1 MNKPFVVVGK
11 TVWKLV
17 RSPYPRR
24 AFGSAMVWL
33 VGWASWTTAGC
44 GERQAGATPA
54 APASAAAAPTA
65 RIAGGAVATSAT
77 PPLPGPSTVPPTTA
91 APSPGL
97 AVLRFGQTS
106 RGGTIWQI
114 GIPQPAMPEFATLF
128 GVSATSKTLAGYDHL
143 RNHGIWDG
151 PTGQLLGWTNT
162 AQMGISAD
170 GRTVISIVKNR
181 DYPYGAT
188 LRELRHDFSVVRSQ
202 HVEHVE
208 SDISCLPWDCK
219 FSQDKTLLCSTGLDL
234 RRWPSLAKVAEV
246 DHFKPP
252 FLITSPTGDSGTIII
267 EDDVRI
273 SNDNQRVYFVS
284 NKHGVYV
291 WHAQGNGQVEQ
302 LYAPEG
308 VMEEAFFTLGVE
320 KIAFAD
326 GGQIK
331 ILDLPTRQIM
341 IWGPRPKL
349 SAIALGLSATGKY
362 LAISET
368 YREIVVYETATRKEV
383 WRKSDSVISS
393 VRFSEVDEVF
403 AYEKA
408 QSFQYIDLRAPATWQ
423 HIGHRTYFLD
433 FFEAH
438 TGLLDKDDVWY
449 RFDPATGQSVALTA
463 AERAAIPLVLPPGA
477 PRWVRGI
484 WDIAG
489 TSAKMGTPKAV
500 DDCRK
505 PLQVWFD
512 PGADA
517 VGAAR
522 RPVVRNFRASCGAGN
537 AGWTAMHGVAVAD
550 GQRALEA
557 FDARTGRR
565 VGRWARPQLGRP
577 AIQTQLRLPDIAR
590 AGDRLAFVRTTPR
603 LAPAEPGARGAP
615 ACIPPDLT
623 QPLDPEHPTC
633 QVFDTIEVYALAQPT
648 QPLLQWVAPGPVTAL
663 SFDASGS
670 LVYVGLNDGR
680 VLIVPIRGP
689 GSSGSPGSLGTSPA
703 DSVAAPA
710 VAGSAAAGPAVAG
723 AAAAG
728 AAAAGPAAAGPAVVT
743 EHFHRSAIRGFELSD
758 DGQWLHTVDEQS
770 FQLVWPAPRP

>member
-1 MNKPFVVVGK
+1 MNKAGK
-11 TVWKLV
+11 KVWGLV
-17 RSPYPRR
+17 RSPYARR
-24 AFGSAMVWL
+24 AFGSTMVWL
-33 VGWASWTTAGC
+33 VAWAGWTTAGC

-54 APASAAAAPTA
+54 APAAATAASTA
-65 RIAGGAVATSAT
+65 RTAGRAVSPSPM
-77 PPLPGPSTVPPTTA
+77 PPLPGPSTAPPTTA
-91 APSPGL
+91 APAPGL

-114 GIPQPAMPEFATLF
+114 GIPQPAMPEFATLIA
-128 GVSATSKTLAGYDHL
+128 VSATSKTLAAYDHWDDL
-143 RNHGIWDG
+143 GLWDG
-151 PTGQLLGWTNT
+151 PSGQLLGWSKNRML
-162 AQMGISAD
+162 AMSAD
-170 GRTVISIVKNR
+170 GRTLVR
-181 DYPYGAT
+181 FLGPPYAVAPAEV
-188 LRELRHDFSVVRSQ
+188 RNDFSEIRRYPA
-202 HVEHVE
+202 ENA
-208 SDISCLPWDCK
+208 IGCLPWDCK
-219 FSQDKTLLCSTGLDL
+219 FSQDKKLLCLSGLDL

-246 DHFKPP
+246 DERKPP
-252 FLITSPTGDSGTIII
+252 FRTNSPTGFSTLFAR
-267 EDDVRI
+267 DVRI
-273 SNDNQRVYFVS
+273 SNDNQRVYFVDP
-284 NKHGVYV
+284 KRGVYV

-308 VMEEAFFTLGVE
+308 VMENAFFTLGVE

-331 ILDLPTRQIM
+331 ILDLPARQIT

-349 SAIALGLSATGKY
+349 SGIALGLSATGKY

-383 WRKSDSVISS
+383 WRKQDSVIET

-403 AYEKA
+403 AYGKA

-689 GSSGSPGSLGTSPA
+689 GGPGRPGSGTLGTSPA
-703 DSVAAPA
+703 DSAAGPVAAGPA
-710 VAGSAAAGPAVAG
+710 VAGPAAAGPAVAG
-723 AAAAG
+723 
-728 AAAAGPAAAGPAVVT
+728 PAVAGPAVVT